1 MLPHHMTISLQV
13 LESIHYITSML
24 IEIPMMSENQH
35 ALKKTVV
42 SRHYRRLIEQYDN
55 KQAFVLAA
63 EQSRDHI
70 VFAARALNKSD
81 WKTAV
86 KHVFSIG
93 PLMRMPEFENGS
105 LQKILTDQFKIAAL
119 RTNLFNATKQY
130 KSFSF
135 DSLSSIFELEK
146 SNVKKTVAKLIIQ
159 NRLKA
164 SIDHKNELLL
174 LQDDDTDVK
183 ELQ

>member
-1 MLPHHMTISLQV
+1 
-13 LESIHYITSML
+13 
-24 IEIPMMSENQH
+24 
-35 ALKKTVV
+35 LKKTVV

-105 LQKILTDQFKIAAL
+105 L
-119 RTNLFNATKQY
+119 
-130 KSFSF
+130 
-135 DSLSSIFELEK
+135 
-146 SNVKKTVAKLIIQ
+146 
-159 NRLKA
+159 
-164 SIDHKNELLL
+164 
-174 LQDDDTDVK
+174 
-183 ELQ
+183 